1 MHTPTSELND
11 ERIIDSVLAGDIDR
25 FEEIL
30 KRYNSVM
37 YRVGISY
44 LKNTADAE
52 DAMQS
57 AYIKAYLNL
66 SSFRGTASFKTWII
80 SIMIN
85 ECKMMIRSKRSSWNI
100 LQIFQRKQQQTNY
113 YLSHDH
119 NVVTS
124 ELKKVLENVVL
135 QLPSKYRLVYI
146 MREIDGMSVN
156 ETAELLNITPDNVK
170 VRSHRAKELV
180 RKEIM
185 QLNHNNQLFDYHLDR
200 CNPFRARVMSEI
212 RKAGNPAVKD

>member
-11 ERIIDSVLAGDIDR
+11 ERIIDSVLAGDIDQ

-57 AYIKAYLNL
+57 AYIKAYINL

-80 SIMIN
+80 RIMIN

-146 MREIDGMSVN
+146 MREIDGMSVK
-156 ETAELLNITPDNVK
+156 ETAELLNITPENVK

-185 QLNHNNQLFDYHLDR
+185 QLNHNNQLFDYHLNR

>member
-11 ERIIDSVLAGDIDR
+11 ERIIDSVLAGDIDQ

-66 SSFRGTASFKTWII
+66 SSFRSTASFKTWII
-80 SIMIN
+80 RIMIN

-146 MREIDGMSVN
+146 MREIDGMSVK
-156 ETAELLNITPDNVK
+156 ETAELLNITPENVK

-185 QLNHNNQLFDYHLDR
+185 QLNHNNQLFDYHLNR

-212 RKAGNPAVKD
+212 RKAGTPAMKD

>member
-1 MHTPTSELND
+1 MHTPASELND
-11 ERIIDSVLAGDIDR
+11 ERIIDSVLAGDIDQ

-80 SIMIN
+80 RIMIN

-146 MREIDGMSVN
+146 MREIDGMSVK
-156 ETAELLNITPDNVK
+156 ETAELLNITPENVK

-185 QLNHNNQLFDYHLDR
+185 QLNHNNQLFDYHLNR

-212 RKAGNPAVKD
+212 RKAGNPAMKD

>member
-1 MHTPTSELND
+1 MHTPASELND
-11 ERIIDSVLAGDIDR
+11 ERIIDSVLAGDIDQ

-80 SIMIN
+80 RIMIN

-100 LQIFQRKQQQTNY
+100 LQIFQRKQKQTNY

-146 MREIDGMSVN
+146 MREIDGMSVK
-156 ETAELLNITPDNVK
+156 ETAELLNITPENVK

-185 QLNHNNQLFDYHLDR
+185 QLNHNNQLFDYHLNR

-212 RKAGNPAVKD
+212 RKAGNPAMKD